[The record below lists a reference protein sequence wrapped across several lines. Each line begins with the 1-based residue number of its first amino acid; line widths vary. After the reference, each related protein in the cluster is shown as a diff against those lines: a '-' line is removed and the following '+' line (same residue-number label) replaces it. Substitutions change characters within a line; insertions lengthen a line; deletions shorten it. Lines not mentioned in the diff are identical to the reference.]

1 MSHCDVI
8 ISGLNW
14 NDYYLSTKIFS
25 RHKKLQ
31 NIFFQFFSHSK
42 SDFYRFLFEKN
53 FNAPIPDQEY
63 TYVKTLIPEAVGGI
77 ELLRRF

>member
-1 MSHCDVI
+1 MI
-8 ISGLNW
+8 IILVLKSFHAIK
-14 NDYYLSTKIFS
+14 SC
-25 RHKKLQ
+25 R
-31 NIFFQFFSHSK
+31 IFFLNSFLILKVIFV
-42 SDFYRFLFEKN
+42 DRFLFEKN